1 MSAMNPKLMAALRAK
16 RKPAMPEAAE
26 PAAEEMGE
34 TMATESAEKGADYH
48 HEQIRKHIDKAM
60 RGTRRGVKISLKLIK
75 HHHDLATGMTKAG
88 K

>member
-16 RKPAMPEAAE
+16 RKPAKLEAME
-26 PAAEEMGE
+26 PASEEMGE
-34 TMATESAEKGADYH
+34 PMSAEASERGPDYH

-75 HHHDLATGMTKAG
+75 HHHDLATGMMK